1 MQKDCCVKPDSG
13 SDDIEGL
20 DGRGDKMERELILKA
35 LTDPAFRRSLEE
47 GNAEVDEDTRTYV
60 LAAVKGINT
69 QVAKAPDELL
79 CAYGP
84 GPCGIC

>member
-1 MQKDCCVKPDSG
+1 
-13 SDDIEGL
+13 
-20 DGRGDKMERELILKA
+20 MERELILKA
-35 LTDPAFRRSLEE
+35 LTDPAFRKSLEE
-47 GNAEVDEDTRTYV
+47 GNADVDEDTRTYV

-69 QVAKAPDELL
+69 QVALAPDELL